1 MEAAISGNSKANSD
15 SEDEASEDRIV
26 PRVDVGTQVS
36 PPSRDATVQFR
47 QATREIGIW
56 TW

>member
-36 PPSRDATVQFR
+36 PSRDATVQFR